1 MADKKKSPTDR
12 GAFTFLKEAADVAP
26 DVFGAAY
33 KKEGIK
39 GIIPGMREK
48 KLTKK
53 EIADYRKERLAKEK
67 RKKERQAKNRA
78 LVKANPSLLKGGVNF
93 KGGGKVT
100 IARGS
105 GAARPQNFRKNG

>member
-12 GAFTFLKEAADVAP
+12 GPLTFFKQAADVAP
-26 DVFGAAY
+26 DIFGAGY

-39 GIIPGMREK
+39 GVIPGMGT

-67 RKKERQAKNRA
+67 RKKERQEKNRA
-78 LVKANPSLLKGGVNF
+78 RAKANPSLLKGGVNY